1 MTADDEST
9 VDPVRAGGRVALTG
23 QLVCSS
29 AAERNMV
36 LRHLPLHIE
45 LSRNEPGCRVFEVR
59 PTADSF
65 VWQVDEEF
73 IDAETFAAHQDRV
86 RQSAW
91 GRATAGIERRYT
103 FEGGDES
110 SITRR
115 DSS

>member
-1 MTADDEST
+1 MTTGDE
-9 VDPVRAGGRVALTG
+9 RAIDQDGASGRVALTG

-29 AAERNMV
+29 AAEQDTV

-59 PTADSF
+59 PTVDPF

-73 IDAETFAAHQDRV
+73 TDAEAFAAHQDRV

-91 GRATAGIERRYT
+91 GRVTAGIERRYT